1 MSKYPKIGALAVLAA
16 GVVSVAA
23 FAQGRSGP
31 GGALP
36 TYNPATELTV
46 QGTVQ
51 EVKQF
56 TGPGGMIGTDVVLK
70 TDNEAVV
77 DIRLGPAAFLTQ
89 NQFALAQGDQIHV
102 TGSKVK
108 INNADIVLA
117 REVRKGEQILTLRNA
132 QGFPVWSR
140 RGRR

>member
-1 MSKYPKIGALAVLAA
+1 MSKYPRILVLAVLAA
-16 GVVSVAA
+16 GLVPVAA
-23 FAQGRSGP
+23 FAQGRTGP

-36 TYNPATELTV
+36 MYNPATELTV

-56 TGPGGMIGTDVVLK
+56 TGPRGMIGTDVVLK
-70 TDNEAVV
+70 TGNETV
-77 DIRLGPAAFLTQ
+77 DVRLGPAAFLTQ
-89 NQFALAQGDQIHV
+89 NQFAVAQGDQIQV

-108 INNADIVLA
+108 INNADFVLA
-117 REVRKGEQILTLRNA
+117 REVKKDEQTLTLRDA